1 MPRVKEIEAE
11 QIKIQPIIN
20 SKYDSSIPYILHS
33 KHSEWAPIGLLS
45 QLFFQGDETCWAGGY
60 CKNGDNGL
68 ATLSLTRG
76 WRVMERLDENH
87 IKILFK

>member
-1 MPRVKEIEAE
+1 MPRVKEIKAE

-20 SKYDSSIPYILHS
+20 SEYDSSIPYILHR
-33 KHSEWAPIGLLS
+33 KHSEWAPTGLLG
-45 QLFFQGDETCWAGGY
+45 QLIVQDDGTCWAGGY

-76 WRVMERLDENH
+76 WQIMECIDENH